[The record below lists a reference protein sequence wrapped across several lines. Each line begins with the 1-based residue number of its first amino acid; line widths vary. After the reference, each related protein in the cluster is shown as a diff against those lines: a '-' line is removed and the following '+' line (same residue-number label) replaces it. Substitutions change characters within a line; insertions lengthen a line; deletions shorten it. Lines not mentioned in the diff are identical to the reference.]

1 MNCTIQ
7 NMYDLTHTIAAPL
20 LEKYEYPWEVL
31 PHIGDFIREI
41 GPKLDKSLY
50 EAKGD
55 DVYIAKTVKFVNEP
69 TNTIKGP
76 CIIGPGTEVRPGAFI
91 RGNAII
97 GADCVVG
104 NSTEIKNDIIFD
116 NVEVPHYNYVGDSV
130 LGFHAH
136 MGAGSITSNI
146 KSDRTNVVIKD
157 FSTGEKIET
166 GLRKIGA
173 MLGDY
178 AEVGCNTVMNPG
190 SIIGPHTNIYP
201 LSMIRGVIPADSIVK
216 NKAGQEIVSKTE

>member
-1 MNCTIQ
+1 MNCTIR
-7 NMYDLTHTIAAPL
+7 NMYDLTHTIASPL
-20 LEKYEYPWEVL
+20 LEKYEYPWEAL
-31 PHIGDFIREI
+31 PHIGDFIREK
-41 GPKLDKSLY
+41 GPSLDKDIY
-50 EAKGD
+50 EDRGD
-55 DVYIAKTVKFVNEP
+55 DIYIAKTVRFVNEA
-69 TNTIKGP
+69 TNTIIGP

-157 FSTGEKIET
+157 FSTGEEIET

-190 SIIGPHTNIYP
+190 SVIGAHTNIYP
-201 LSMIRGVIPADSIVK
+201 LSMIRGVIPPDSIVK
-216 NKAGQEIVSKTE
+216 NRAAHEIVSKK

>member
-1 MNCTIQ
+1 
-7 NMYDLTHTIAAPL
+7 MYDLTHTIASPL
-20 LEKYEYPWEVL
+20 LEKYEYPWEAL
-31 PHIGDFIREI
+31 PHIGDFIRET
-41 GPKLDKSLY
+41 GPSLDKDIY
-50 EAKGD
+50 EDRGD
-55 DVYIAKTVKFVNEP
+55 DIYIAKTVRFVNEA
-69 TNTIKGP
+69 TNTIIGP

-157 FSTGEKIET
+157 FSTGEEIET

-190 SIIGPHTNIYP
+190 SVIGAHTNIYP
-201 LSMIRGVIPADSIVK
+201 LSMIRGVIPPDSIVK
-216 NKAGQEIVSKTE
+216 NRAAHEIVSKK

>member
-1 MNCTIQ
+1 MNCTIR
-7 NMYDLTHTIAAPL
+7 NMYDLTHTIASPL
-20 LEKYEYPWEVL
+20 LEKYEYPWEAL
-31 PHIGDFIREI
+31 PHIGDFIRET
-41 GPKLDKSLY
+41 GPSLDKDIY
-50 EAKGD
+50 EDRGD
-55 DVYIAKTVKFVNEP
+55 DIYIAKTVRFVNEA
-69 TNTIKGP
+69 TNTIIGP

-157 FSTGEKIET
+157 FSTGEEIET

-190 SIIGPHTNIYP
+190 SVIGAHTNIYP
-201 LSMIRGVIPADSIVK
+201 LSMIRGVIPPDSIVK
-216 NKAGQEIVSKTE
+216 NRAAHEIVSKK

>member
-1 MNCTIQ
+1 
-7 NMYDLTHTIAAPL
+7 MYDLTHTIASPL

-31 PHIGDFIREI
+31 PHIGDFIRKT
-41 GPKLDKSLY
+41 GPYLDKDIY
-50 EAKGD
+50 EDRGD
-55 DVYIAKTVKFVNEP
+55 DIYIAKTVGFVNEA
-69 TNTIKGP
+69 TNTIIGP

-157 FSTGEKIET
+157 FSTGEEIET

-190 SIIGPHTNIYP
+190 SVIGAHTNIYP
-201 LSMIRGVIPADSIVK
+201 LSMIRGVIPPDSIVK
-216 NKAGQEIVSKTE
+216 NRAAHENVSKK

>member
-1 MNCTIQ
+1 
-7 NMYDLTHTIAAPL
+7 MYDLTHTIASPL
-20 LEKYEYPWEVL
+20 LEKYEYPWEAL
-31 PHIGDFIREI
+31 PHIGDFIREK
-41 GPKLDKSLY
+41 GPSLDKDIY
-50 EAKGD
+50 EDRGD
-55 DVYIAKTVKFVNEP
+55 DIYIAKTVRFVNEA
-69 TNTIKGP
+69 TNTIIGP

-157 FSTGEKIET
+157 FSTGEEIET

-190 SIIGPHTNIYP
+190 SVIGAHTNIYP
-201 LSMIRGVIPADSIVK
+201 LSMIRGVIPPDSIVK
-216 NKAGQEIVSKTE
+216 NRAAHEIVSKK

>member
-1 MNCTIQ
+1 
-7 NMYDLTHTIAAPL
+7 MYDLTHTIASPL

-31 PHIGDFIREI
+31 PHIGDFIRET
-41 GPKLDKSLY
+41 GSSLDKDIY
-50 EAKGD
+50 EDRGD
-55 DVYIAKTVKFVNEP
+55 DIYIAKTVRFVNEA
-69 TNTIKGP
+69 TNTIIGP

-157 FSTGEKIET
+157 FSTGEEIET

-190 SIIGPHTNIYP
+190 SVIGAHTNIYP
-201 LSMIRGVIPADSIVK
+201 LSMIRGVIPPDSIVK
-216 NKAGQEIVSKTE
+216 NRAAHEIVSKK

>member
-1 MNCTIQ
+1 
-7 NMYDLTHTIAAPL
+7 MYDLTHTIASPL

-31 PHIGDFIREI
+31 PHIGDFIRET
-41 GPKLDKSLY
+41 GPSLDKDIY
-50 EAKGD
+50 EDRGD
-55 DVYIAKTVKFVNEP
+55 DIYIAKTVRFVNEA
-69 TNTIKGP
+69 TNTIIGP

-157 FSTGEKIET
+157 FSTGEEIET

-190 SIIGPHTNIYP
+190 SVIGAHTNIYP
-201 LSMIRGVIPADSIVK
+201 LSMIRGVIPPDSIVK
-216 NKAGQEIVSKTE
+216 NRDAHEIVSKK

>member
-1 MNCTIQ
+1 MNCTIR
-7 NMYDLTHTIAAPL
+7 NMYDLTHTIASPL

-31 PHIGDFIREI
+31 PHIGDFIRKT
-41 GPKLDKSLY
+41 GPYLDKDIY
-50 EAKGD
+50 EDRGD
-55 DVYIAKTVKFVNEP
+55 DIYIAKTVRFVNEA
-69 TNTIKGP
+69 TNTIIGP

-157 FSTGEKIET
+157 FSTGEEIET

-190 SIIGPHTNIYP
+190 SVIGAHTNIYP
-201 LSMIRGVIPADSIVK
+201 LSMIRGVIPPDSIVK
-216 NKAGQEIVSKTE
+216 NRAAHEIVSKK

>member
-1 MNCTIQ
+1 
-7 NMYDLTHTIAAPL
+7 MYDLTHTIASPL

-31 PHIGDFIREI
+31 PHIGDFIRKT
-41 GPKLDKSLY
+41 GPYLDKDIY
-50 EAKGD
+50 EDRGD
-55 DVYIAKTVKFVNEP
+55 DIYIAKTVRFVNEA
-69 TNTIKGP
+69 TNTIIGP

-157 FSTGEKIET
+157 FSTGEEIET

-190 SIIGPHTNIYP
+190 SVIGAHTNIYP
-201 LSMIRGVIPADSIVK
+201 LSMIRGVIPPDSIVK
-216 NKAGQEIVSKTE
+216 NRAAHEIVSKK

>member
-1 MNCTIQ
+1 
-7 NMYDLTHTIAAPL
+7 MYDLTHTIASPL

-31 PHIGDFIREI
+31 PHIGDFIRET
-41 GPKLDKSLY
+41 GPYLDKDIY
-50 EAKGD
+50 EDRGD
-55 DVYIAKTVKFVNEP
+55 DIYIAKTVRFVNEA
-69 TNTIKGP
+69 TNTIIGP

-97 GADCVVG
+97 GSDCVVG

-157 FSTGEKIET
+157 FSTGEEIET

-190 SIIGPHTNIYP
+190 SVIGAHTNIYP
-201 LSMIRGVIPADSIVK
+201 LSMIRGVIPPDSIVK
-216 NKAGQEIVSKTE
+216 NRAAHEIVSKK

>member
-1 MNCTIQ
+1 MNCTIR
-7 NMYDLTHTIAAPL
+7 NMYDLTHTIASPL

-31 PHIGDFIREI
+31 PHIGDFIRET
-41 GPKLDKSLY
+41 GPSLDKDIY
-50 EAKGD
+50 EDRGD
-55 DVYIAKTVKFVNEP
+55 DIYIAKTVRFVNEA
-69 TNTIKGP
+69 TNTIIGP

-157 FSTGEKIET
+157 FSTGEEIET

-190 SIIGPHTNIYP
+190 SVIGAHTNIYP
-201 LSMIRGVIPADSIVK
+201 LSMIRGVIPPDSIVK
-216 NKAGQEIVSKTE
+216 NRTAHEIVSKK

>member
-1 MNCTIQ
+1 
-7 NMYDLTHTIAAPL
+7 MYDLTHTIASPL
-20 LEKYEYPWEVL
+20 LEKYEYPWEAL
-31 PHIGDFIREI
+31 PHIGDFIRET
-41 GPKLDKSLY
+41 GPSLDKDIY
-50 EAKGD
+50 EDRGD
-55 DVYIAKTVKFVNEP
+55 DIYIAKTVRFVNEA
-69 TNTIKGP
+69 TNTIIGP

-157 FSTGEKIET
+157 FSTGEEIET

-190 SIIGPHTNIYP
+190 SVIGAHTNI
-201 LSMIRGVIPADSIVK
+201 
-216 NKAGQEIVSKTE
+216 

>member
-1 MNCTIQ
+1 MNCTIR
-7 NMYDLTHTIAAPL
+7 NMYDLTHTIASPL

-31 PHIGDFIREI
+31 PHIGDFIRET
-41 GPKLDKSLY
+41 GPSLDKDIY
-50 EAKGD
+50 EDRGD
-55 DVYIAKTVKFVNEP
+55 DIYIAKTVRFVNEA
-69 TNTIKGP
+69 TNTIIGP

-104 NSTEIKNDIIFD
+104 NSTVIKNDIIFD

-157 FSTGEKIET
+157 FSTGEEIET

-190 SIIGPHTNIYP
+190 SVIGAHTNIYP
-201 LSMIRGVIPADSIVK
+201 LSMIRGVIPPDSIVK
-216 NKAGQEIVSKTE
+216 NRAAHEIVSKK

>member
-1 MNCTIQ
+1 
-7 NMYDLTHTIAAPL
+7 MYDLTHTIASPL

-31 PHIGDFIREI
+31 PHIGDFIRET
-41 GPKLDKSLY
+41 GPSLDKDIY
-50 EAKGD
+50 EDRGD
-55 DVYIAKTVKFVNEP
+55 DIYIAKTVRFVNEA
-69 TNTIKGP
+69 TNTIIGP

-136 MGAGSITSNI
+136 MGAGSITRNI

-157 FSTGEKIET
+157 FSTGEEIET

-190 SIIGPHTNIYP
+190 SVIGAHTNIYP
-201 LSMIRGVIPADSIVK
+201 LSMIRGVIPPDSIVK
-216 NKAGQEIVSKTE
+216 NRAAHEIVSKK

>member
-1 MNCTIQ
+1 MNCTIR
-7 NMYDLTHTIAAPL
+7 NMYDLTHTIASPL

-31 PHIGDFIREI
+31 PHIGDFIRET
-41 GPKLDKSLY
+41 GSSLDKDIY
-50 EAKGD
+50 EDRGD
-55 DVYIAKTVKFVNEP
+55 DIYIAKTVRFVNEA
-69 TNTIKGP
+69 TNTIIGP

-157 FSTGEKIET
+157 FSTGEEIET

-190 SIIGPHTNIYP
+190 SVIGAHTNIYP
-201 LSMIRGVIPADSIVK
+201 LSMIRGVIPPDSIVK
-216 NKAGQEIVSKTE
+216 NRAAHEIVSKK

>member
-1 MNCTIQ
+1 MNCTIR
-7 NMYDLTHTIAAPL
+7 NMYDLTHTIASPL

-31 PHIGDFIREI
+31 PHIGDFIRET
-41 GPKLDKSLY
+41 GPSLDKDIY
-50 EAKGD
+50 EDRGD
-55 DVYIAKTVKFVNEP
+55 DIYIAKTVRFVNEA
-69 TNTIKGP
+69 TNTIIGP

-157 FSTGEKIET
+157 FSTGEEIET

-190 SIIGPHTNIYP
+190 SVIGAHTNIYP
-201 LSMIRGVIPADSIVK
+201 LSMIRGVIPPDSIVK
-216 NKAGQEIVSKTE
+216 NRAAHEIVSKK

>member
-1 MNCTIQ
+1 MNCTIR
-7 NMYDLTHTIAAPL
+7 NMYDLTHTIASPL

-31 PHIGDFIREI
+31 PHIGDFIRET
-41 GPKLDKSLY
+41 GPSLDKDIY
-50 EAKGD
+50 EDRGD
-55 DVYIAKTVKFVNEP
+55 DIYIAKTVRFVNEA
-69 TNTIKGP
+69 TNTIIGP

-136 MGAGSITSNI
+136 MGAGAITSNI
-146 KSDRTNVVIKD
+146 KIDRTNVVIKD
-157 FSTGEKIET
+157 FSTGEEIET

-173 MLGDY
+173 MLADY

-190 SIIGPHTNIYP
+190 SVIGAHTNIYP
-201 LSMIRGVIPADSIVK
+201 LSMIRGVIPPDSIVK
-216 NKAGQEIVSKTE
+216 NRAAHEIVSKK

>member
-1 MNCTIQ
+1 MNCTIR
-7 NMYDLTHTIAAPL
+7 NMYDLTHTIASPL
-20 LEKYEYPWEVL
+20 LEKYEYPWEAL
-31 PHIGDFIREI
+31 PHIGDFIRET
-41 GPKLDKSLY
+41 GPSLDKDIY
-50 EAKGD
+50 EDRGD
-55 DVYIAKTVKFVNEP
+55 DIYIAKTVRFVNEA
-69 TNTIKGP
+69 TNTIIGP

-104 NSTEIKNDIIFD
+104 NSTEIKNDIIFN

-157 FSTGEKIET
+157 FSTGEEIET

-190 SIIGPHTNIYP
+190 SVIGAHTNIYP
-201 LSMIRGVIPADSIVK
+201 LSMIRGVIPPDSIVK
-216 NKAGQEIVSKTE
+216 NRAAHEIVSKK

>member
-1 MNCTIQ
+1 MDCTIS
-7 NMYDLTHTIAAPL
+7 NMYDLTHTIASPL

-31 PHIGDFIREI
+31 PHIGDFIRET
-41 GPKLDKSLY
+41 GPSLDKDIY
-50 EAKGD
+50 EDRGD
-55 DVYIAKTVKFVNEP
+55 DIYIAKTVRFVNEA
-69 TNTIKGP
+69 TNTIIGP

-157 FSTGEKIET
+157 FSTGEEIET

-190 SIIGPHTNIYP
+190 SVIGAHTNIYP
-201 LSMIRGVIPADSIVK
+201 LSMIRGVIPPDSIVK
-216 NKAGQEIVSKTE
+216 NRAAHEIVSKK